1 MIDFLYMGKITGLT
15 VFDVSRLF
23 QGKGVDKK
31 KCNEEQK
38 GFPVIVGASSLQA
51 GGVKVSRWIENPQS
65 TAVFS
70 KYGDILISAQG
81 TCGKVGINNIGDAVI
96 TDAIIAVRSFPWLM
110 LPHLVLMWIMY
121 GIEKQNVIPDFDED
135 TVGFQRCIKADVIGN
150 IEIQPL
156 DTLKQIETVNAMT
169 GIAKGFQNL
178 ETKNLDKDKEEP
190 VIKSSKDILREIKS
204 LQKEFIKDTKELEKM
219 ICNSVDDAVSESVNT
234 LQGELF

>member
-1 MIDFLYMGKITGLT
+1 MGKITGLT
-15 VFDVSRLF
+15 VSDVSRLF

-51 GGVKVSRWIENPQS
+51 EGVKVSRWIENPQP

-81 TCGKVGINNIGDAVI
+81 TCGKVGINNIGDAII
-96 TDAIIAVRSFPWLM
+96 TDAIIAVRPMPWLM
-110 LPHLVLMWIMY
+110 LPEVLCMWILY
-121 GIEKQNVIPDFDED
+121 GIENQKVIPEFDED

-156 DTLKQIETVNAMT
+156 DTLKQIETVSAMT
-169 GIAKGFQNL
+169 SISQGFQHL

-190 VIKSSKDILREIKS
+190 VIRSSKDILREIKS
-204 LQKEFIKDTKELEKM
+204 LQKGFIKDTKELEKM

>member
-1 MIDFLYMGKITGLT
+1 MGKITGLT
-15 VFDVSRLF
+15 VSDVSRLF

-51 GGVKVSRWIENPQS
+51 GGVKVSRWIENPQP

-81 TCGKVGINNIGDAVI
+81 TCGKVGINNIGDAII
-96 TDAIIAVRSFPWLM
+96 TDAIIAVRPMPWLM
-110 LPHLVLMWIMY
+110 LSEVLCMWILY
-121 GIEKQNVIPDFDED
+121 GIENQKVIPEFDED

-156 DTLKQIETVNAMT
+156 DTLKQIETVSAMT
-169 GIAKGFQNL
+169 SISQGFQHL

-190 VIKSSKDILREIKS
+190 VIRSSKDILREIKS